1 MEKVCLHN
9 FFTVFPVQTFPWAQT
24 FPNKTK
30 PIKSW
35 FNVNKII
42 FLGVWHQVNKKN
54 ISDNKETI
62 AAFYIT
68 FGRDIGI

>member
-1 MEKVCLHN
+1 M
-9 FFTVFPVQTFPWAQT
+9 
-24 FPNKTK
+24 
-30 PIKSW
+30 
-35 FNVNKII
+35 
-42 FLGVWHQVNKKN
+42 WHQVNKKN